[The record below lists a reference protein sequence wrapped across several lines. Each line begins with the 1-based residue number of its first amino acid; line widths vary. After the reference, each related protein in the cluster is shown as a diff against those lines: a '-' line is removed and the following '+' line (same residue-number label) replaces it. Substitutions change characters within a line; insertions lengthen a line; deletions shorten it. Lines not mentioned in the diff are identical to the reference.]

1 MCCGWVYDLILQEF
15 QLMYGLYWTYAGCL
29 GLGACKLL
37 LQEFLLFLDLYRA
50 RGQDPGQQARP
61 FRALGLQVC
70 RA

>member
-1 MCCGWVYDLILQEF
+1 MISFYKSFSLCMACIG
-15 QLMYGLYWTYAGCL
+15 LMQGCL